1 LSFTSSTGPNSD
13 GTTFSVRVQQTADQT
28 FDIEVGSR
36 VFSQVTST
44 LDPASRV
51 VTSFFGH
58 TRLDTTVVQDAET
71 DTIIAFQR
79 GKQYRL
85 GVPRAKWMEKAL
97 GMKDVANSV
106 LAPMPCKVLRVEVQA
121 GDVVEKDQPLVVI
134 ESMKMET
141 VIRSPHRGTIARV
154 VHQQG
159 VSHMALPLFLCFW
172 SFFSSFSARI
182 WTSVWPLNFGLD
194 RRWPLRSW
202 GQLMCA
208 DRVILL

>member
-1 LSFTSSTGPNSD
+1 M
-13 GTTFSVRVQQTADQT
+13 
-28 FDIEVGSR
+28 
-36 VFSQVTST
+36 
-44 LDPASRV
+44 DPVSRV

-79 GKQYRL
+79 GMQYRL

-141 VIRSPHRGTIARV
+141 VIRSPQRGTIARV

-159 VSHMALPLFLCFW
+159 VSHMVPFPFSLSLIPFFTTRSWKLVC
-172 SFFSSFSARI
+172 FSSS
-182 WTSVWPLNFGLD
+182 GLD
-194 RRWPLRSW
+194 RIAAIS
-202 GQLMCA
+202 QLGAAHMLGSRASYCGLFI
-208 DRVILL
+208 DQRGSFYT